1 MVNKRIGGVAGK
13 AKNSIVRM
21 GAAKNQRR
29 VESLRTLENK
39 LEQAKQFNETER
51 IKELEAKIRKIKRG
65 GQIRNPRQISDYRAA
80 QQRANDDLIEVI
92 PTVGKPTGLRSGPP
106 MPDMD
111 VSIYLDTDD
120 AVTALKIVKATQRIA
135 NELGYQTPR
144 IVEVERGSFIAR
156 FLAAWNGAKG
166 QKVRAD
172 SMAKAKE
179 IALEAEQYGR
189 LYVQDKQADV
199 DQKNVSSAVELI
211 NASADVPS
219 VAVKAGAL
227 LFLKYTG
234 PDGQPVIVSRTLST
248 REMAIYDK
256 TPSLKA
262 DPSKVEE
269 NLAILVALDEAR
281 EDDRPRAIGQ

>member
-1 MVNKRIGGVAGK
+1 MVQRRISGAVGK
-13 AKNSIVRM
+13 AKKKGSHLKSF
-21 GAAKNQRR
+21 AQRR
-29 VESLRTLENK
+29 AEALLKQRRTAEKEND
-39 LEQAKQFNETER
+39 QPAANETDKNLRRFRSRFGRAVLNAETGR
-51 IKELEAKIRKIKRG
+51 WEIRRDSEVVAI
-65 GQIRNPRQISDYRAA
+65 
-80 QQRANDDLIEVI
+80 QQA
-92 PTVGKPTGLRSGPP
+92 VGFARKPETP

-111 VSIYLDTDD
+111 ISLFLDTDD
-120 AVTALKIVKATQRIA
+120 AVSALRVIKATQRIA
-135 NELGYQTPR
+135 SELGYQTPR

-166 QKVRAD
+166 QKVRAE
-172 SMAKAKE
+172 SLAKAKE
-179 IALEAEQYGR
+179 FALEAEQYGR
-189 LYVQDKQADV
+189 LHVQDKQADV

-211 NASADVPS
+211 NATADIPS
-219 VAVKAGAL
+219 VALKAGAL

-269 NLAILVALDEAR
+269 NLAILVALDEAQ
-281 EDDRPRAIGQ
+281 DDDQPRAIGQ